1 VSINVGA
8 VLLSMTPL
16 EILSGLLRRYN
27 IQAAYDAAPD
37 RKQFARDLIGRE
49 LATNNA
55 LLCDMMDAPDA
66 LRRCGYEIDQE
77 PSLTPG
83 ELDMVRRLPCDEVI
97 GVRRIDQ
104 EAR

>member
-1 VSINVGA
+1 MSINVGA

-37 RKQFARDLIGRE
+37 RKQFARELIGRE
-49 LATNNA
+49 LATDNA
-55 LLCDMMDAPDA
+55 LLCDMLDAPDA

-83 ELDMVRRLPCDEVI
+83 ELDLLHRLPCDEVI
-97 GVRRIDQ
+97 GVRRIDH